1 MEMVDEQVITII
13 TSGDTNG
20 RKLSIKLEK
29 NSIPHEVL
37 IVSHTL
43 PKRIRGN
50 IFRYFKSYF
59 GRLSFFR
66 KIRYLGLPAYGVKES
81 YVGLNNGRRL
91 LRELNKKKRRF
102 LILMGGGIISEEVI
116 STAKEGVIN
125 VHPGK
130 IPEIRGLD
138 AIFHSIL
145 KEIPLTLT
153 AHFVDKGIDT
163 GEIIRS
169 ILIPCS
175 VNDSIEDILIRSDY
189 LSVDLMYQI
198 CDEIHSCDKPQ
209 IKEKDKDK
217 DKDKKKYP
225 LCKKLS
231 KDDYKIFLEKFSTMK
246 HVQLYEKLKK
256 A

>member
-1 MEMVDEQVITII
+1 MTKVNAEVITII

-37 IVSHTL
+37 IVSHSL
-43 PKRIRGN
+43 PKRIKGN
-50 IFRYFKSYF
+50 VFRYFKSCF

-66 KIRYLGLPAYGVKES
+66 KIRYLGLPAYGVKET

-91 LRELNKKKRRF
+91 LRELNKKKRDF

-116 STAKEGVIN
+116 SAAKEGVIN

-138 AIFHSIL
+138 AIFHSVL

-175 VNDSIEDILIRSDY
+175 ANDSIGDILIRSDQ

-198 CDEIHSCDKPQ
+198 CGEIHSGAKLQ
-209 IKEKDKDK
+209 IKKKEKDE
-217 DKDKKKYP
+217 KKYP
-225 LCKKLS
+225 LCRKLS
-231 KDDYKIFLEKFSTMK
+231 KDEYKIFLEKFSSMK
-246 HVQLYEKLKK
+246 HVQLYERLKK

>member
-169 ILIPCS
+169 ILIPLHVPNHAMS
-175 VNDSIEDILIRSDY
+175 TNTGTFNSSASSNILIIFEWTDPVPLKGQLITTASPLDRG
-189 LSVDLMYQI
+189 LSSIKSSYDQVCTSLLYGYSPLNI
-198 CDEIHSCDKPQ
+198 LNRKPCSN
-209 IKEKDKDK
+209 IK
-217 DKDKKKYP
+217 
-225 LCKKLS
+225 
-231 KDDYKIFLEKFSTMK
+231 
-246 HVQLYEKLKK
+246 
-256 A
+256 